1 MAAAVAV
8 VSTAPTLVTQITMME
23 LLVLAAQTEGVQDQ
37 VLTELIGQETIRVK
51 RPLDRLVKMEEVVVV
66 VVQVTPRLQT
76 GAPGVAMAVLV

>member
-1 MAAAVAV
+1 MAAAVAA

-51 RPLDRLVKMEEVVVV
+51 RPLDSLVKMEQVVVV